1 MKSIRAEL
9 TVRLVTGTF
18 VMLVVA
24 SAIFGA
30 AVHSRLVR
38 EFDRALETKAR
49 VLAVLTSRKGQS
61 IEVDFSGE
69 YMPEFKSEHKP
80 EYFQI
85 LLQDGSVIE
94 TSATLGGHRLPVKP
108 PRSNE
113 PIFLN
118 LQLPD
123 GRRGRLVQMA
133 LLPRAEDEDEPVARE
148 TPDEDKLF
156 QIPSALNPASVFV
169 ILTVARS
176 RADLDALLI
185 SLSVTLGAIGI
196 LLLLG
201 IGLLVHLSIRKGL
214 WPIEAINRQ
223 VSAIEPD
230 ALERRIHL
238 PFPPKEL
245 QTILHALNNLLER
258 LQRAFERERRF
269 SSDVAHELRTP
280 VAELRT
286 ACEVGERWPEDT
298 ESVRSFFYDA
308 RGIALQMERIVTSL
322 LVLARC
328 DNGTAPVTRE
338 AVHIASLIQECWNR
352 ASEEAKTKQLRLDL
366 RIAPGI
372 TVSTDPEKFEMI
384 IRNLIENAV
393 CYSAPGGAI
402 TCATDDISPGLA
414 LAIENQA
421 ADLTNEDLEHL
432 FERFWRKDP
441 ARSDRGHLGLGLS
454 IVKALSKLLGIGLR
468 INLKEGTVFEVRLSF
483 PAEALR

>member
-1 MKSIRAEL
+1 MKSIRREL

-18 VMLVVA
+18 AMLVAA
-24 SAIFGA
+24 SALFGA

-49 VLAVLTSRKGQS
+49 MLAVLTSRKGQR

-69 YMPEFKSEHKP
+69 YMPEFKSEHHP

-108 PRSNE
+108 PRSDE
-113 PIFLN
+113 PLFLN
-118 LQLPD
+118 VRLPD

-133 LLPRAEDEDEPVARE
+133 ILPRAEDEEPDDTE
-148 TPDEDKLF
+148 TNDEDRQF
-156 QIPSALNPASVFV
+156 QVPSTLNPASVFV

-185 SLSVTLGAIGI
+185 SLSVTLGATGM

-201 IGLLVHLSIRKGL
+201 IGLLVHLSIRTGL
-214 WPIEAINRQ
+214 QPVEAINRQ
-223 VSAIEPD
+223 VSAIGPD
-230 ALERRIHL
+230 ALDRRIHL
-238 PFPPKEL
+238 PFPPREL
-245 QTILHALNNLLER
+245 QAILHTLNNLLER

-286 ACEVGERWPEDT
+286 VCEVGERWPEDT

-328 DNGTAPVTRE
+328 ESGGAPVTKE
-338 AVHIASLIQECWNR
+338 TLHIESVIRECWHR
-352 ASEEAKTKQLRLDL
+352 ASEEAKTKQLRLEL
-366 RIAPGI
+366 RIAPSL
-372 TVSTDPEKFEMI
+372 TVSTDREKLEMI
-384 IRNLIENAV
+384 MRNLIENAV

-402 TCATDDISPGLA
+402 TCTTDETGPGLD
-414 LAIENQA
+414 LAIDNQA
-421 ADLTNEDLEHL
+421 ADLTHEDLEHL

-454 IVKALSKLLGIGLR
+454 IVKALSDLLGIGLR
-468 INLKEGTVFEVRLSF
+468 ITLKEGTVFEARLSF
-483 PAEALR
+483 PAEVPR

>member
-1 MKSIRAEL
+1 MKSIRRAL
-9 TVRLVTGTF
+9 TVQLVTGML
-18 VMLVVA
+18 VMLVAA
-24 SAIFGA
+24 STILGA

-49 VLAVLTSRKGQS
+49 VLAVLTSRKGQT
-61 IEVDFSGE
+61 IEVDFAGE
-69 YMPEFKSEHKP
+69 YMPEFESEDDP

-85 LLQDGSVIE
+85 LLQDGSVIK
-94 TSATLGGHRLPVKP
+94 TSDTLDGHRLPFKP
-108 PRSNE
+108 SRSDE
-113 PIFLN
+113 PLFLN
-118 LQLPD
+118 SRLPD

-133 LLPRAEDEDEPVARE
+133 LRPRADEQGDTDPQDEER
-148 TPDEDKLF
+148 LF
-156 QIPSALNPASVFV
+156 QIPGTLNPASVLV

-176 RADLDALLI
+176 RKDLDALLI
-185 SLSVTLGAIGI
+185 SLYVTLAAIDL

-201 IGLLVHLSIRKGL
+201 IGILVHLSIRKGL
-214 WPIEAINRQ
+214 QPVETINRQ
-223 VSAIEPD
+223 VSAIGPE
-230 ALERRIHL
+230 ALDRRIHL

-286 ACEVGERWPEDT
+286 ACEVGGRWPEDT
-298 ESVRSFFYDA
+298 DSVRHFFSDA

-328 DNGTAPVTRE
+328 DSGTTTVARE
-338 AVHIASLIQECWNR
+338 AVHIASLIRECWNR
-352 ASEEAKTKQLRLDL
+352 VSEDATIKQLRLDL
-366 RIAPGI
+366 RIAPSI
-372 TVSTDPEKFEMI
+372 TVSTDREKFEMI
-384 IRNLIENAV
+384 IRNLIDNAV
-393 CYSAPGGAI
+393 CYSAPGSVI
-402 TCATDDISPGLA
+402 TCAADGTGPGLD
-414 LAIENQA
+414 LVTGNQA
-421 ADLTNEDLEHL
+421 VDLANEDLEHM

-454 IVKALSKLLGIGLR
+454 IVKALSELLGIGLR
-468 INLKEGTVFEVRLSF
+468 IDLKESAVFEVRLSF